1 MTLRVYDALP
11 GNPFWIGSGFLAG
24 LILMYL
30 VGGAFPVGA
39 GEASLDDVRVT
50 ITQLLLSAYV
60 ASAYAYLLMTARKST
75 DDLAPVA
82 RHDSQ
87 WQAIV
92 DRVGTHPRWVLLF
105 VGATSSLVLG
115 VGATNIT
122 TLEIEPWRLQGWTYD
137 TYWQRVTTALICWW
151 VGCIGYV
158 IVVESARLSRLSD
171 AITTLDLLDLVPYR
185 PLIRQGLTNALLVIG
200 TVSLLSL
207 FLVESRYGPLLV
219 GAWTGCVIFAW
230 TSLMFPLRGIRRK
243 IKAAKQ
249 QELDWCRLTLK
260 TARDE
265 LKSSV
270 GKSQSITDVVAYRTI
285 IENIRNW
292 PFDNPTLVRFAL
304 FLLIPVGS
312 WLGGA
317 FVERGL
323 DLFLSGTLDSA
334 LQQRATLS

>member
-1 MTLRVYDALP
+1 
-11 GNPFWIGSGFLAG
+11 
-24 LILMYL
+24 MYL

-122 TLEIEPWRLQGWTYD
+122 TLEIEPWHWQSWTYD
-137 TYWQRVTTALICWW
+137 TYWQRATAALMCWW

-200 TVSLLSL
+200 AVSLSSF
-207 FLVESRYGPLLV
+207 FLVESRYGPFLV
-219 GAWTGCVIFAW
+219 GAWTGGLILAW
-230 TSLMFPLRGIRRK
+230 TGLMFPLRGIRRK

-249 QELDWCRLTLK
+249 QELDWCRLMLK

-270 GKSQSITDVVAYRTI
+270 GKSQSITDIVAYRTI
-285 IENIRNW
+285 IENVRNW

-334 LQQRATLS
+334 LQQVATLS